1 MAYKQNPGRGPMMK
15 TGHGVPSA
23 LLQEYKK
30 AEVGEIPGFEEIKE
44 RFKGKYTV
52 TPRRGNDGKPKPN
65 EYTLMDKS
73 GHSVSYKAGAKVEDK
88 KKDIVDILNAS
99 MKKNK

>member
-1 MAYKQNPGRGPMMK
+1 MAYKQSPGKMNTPK
-15 TGHGVPSA
+15 TGAGIPSA

-30 AEVGEIPGFEEIKE
+30 AKVGEIPDQDEIKE

-52 TPRRGNDGKPKPN
+52 TPKKGKTN

-73 GHSVSYKAGAKVEDK
+73 GHSVSYKAGPKVEDK
-88 KKDIVDILNAS
+88 SKDIVDILNTTT
-99 MKKNK
+99 KKNK